1 MDSVKL
7 GTILKMNKGKKP
19 VAQSKI
25 PKEGYLP
32 YCDIKAFETGK
43 IDSYTDGVK
52 CVECD
57 DGDVLIVCDGSRS
70 GLVGYAIKGY
80 VGSTLAKISAEGVD
94 NKFLF
99 YFLKSKYTLLN
110 TNVKGTGTPHVNQI
124 ILKESIINVP
134 SLDKQ
139 QRIVERIEELFSE
152 LNKEE
157 ETLLKI
163 KSQLEIY
170 KQAVLKEA
178 FSGANYNAV
187 NCKIKDVCESIKVGI
202 VIKPAQY
209 YTDEKT
215 GIKSFRS
222 ANVREFHIEDKDWVY
237 INEAGNKK
245 NQRSIVHEGDILIV
259 RSGYPGTACVVP
271 KEYDGCNAIDILI
284 ASPKKD
290 VILSDY
296 LCAYTNSPFGKMLVR
311 EKKRG
316 VAQAHL
322 NVTGYSNLSISV
334 PSIGQQQQILRKI
347 DNMLSKYSSI
357 ERTIED
363 SIMRLNSLRQSILKE
378 AFEGK
383 LV

>member
-1 MDSVKL
+1 MEFVKL

-32 YCDIKAFETGK
+32 YCDIKAFENGK

-139 QRIVERIEELFSE
+139 QRIVERVEELFSE
-152 LNKEE
+152 LDKAEK
-157 ETLLKI
+157 TLLKI
-163 KSQLEIY
+163 KSQLEVY

-178 FSGANYNAV
+178 FH
-187 NCKIKDVCESIKVGI
+187 NCPMVSL
-202 VIKPAQY
+202 
-209 YTDEKT
+209 
-215 GIKSFRS
+215 
-222 ANVREFHIEDKDWVY
+222 
-237 INEAGNKK
+237 GN
-245 NQRSIVHEGDILIV
+245 I
-259 RSGYPGTACVVP
+259 
-271 KEYDGCNAIDILI
+271 
-284 ASPKKD
+284 
-290 VILSDY
+290 SDSR
-296 LCAYTNSPFGKMLVR
+296 LGKMLDKKKNTGKPCYYLRNINVR
-311 EKKRG
+311 WFDFQLDDLLKMPFEDKEIEKFTVKKGDLLICEGGEPGRCA
-316 VAQAHL
+316 VWKYD
-322 NVTGYSNLSISV
+322 NSICFQKAIHRVRFNPQFV
-334 PSIGQQQQILRKI
+334 PDFYAFYILY
-347 DNMLSKYSSI
+347 LSK
-357 ERTIED
+357 TGD
-363 SIMRLNSLRQSILKE
+363 LNSYFTGSGIKHLTGESLVKIPVPQLSYSEQLKIVEVLESKFSIIKNISNNFSKTLTHIKAMRQAILKE